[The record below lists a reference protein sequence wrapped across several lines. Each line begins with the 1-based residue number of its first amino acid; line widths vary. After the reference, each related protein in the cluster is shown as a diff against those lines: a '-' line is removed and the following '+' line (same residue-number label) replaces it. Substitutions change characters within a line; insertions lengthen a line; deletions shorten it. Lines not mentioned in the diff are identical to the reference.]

1 MQPMHTIPARGGLN
15 FDETPFL
22 AIWEVTQ
29 SCDLACKHCRAAAQ
43 PIAHPDELS
52 NAEGKALIDQIADM
66 HIPIFVFTGGDPM
79 KRKDVF
85 ELIHY
90 AADKGVQVALTPSAT
105 PLLTREAIFKLKEAG
120 LVRLGISLDGS
131 TPEIHDTFRGLP
143 GAWART
149 IQAIEW
155 ANEAGI
161 PIQVHSTISR
171 HNANDLDNLCNLFE
185 KLAIVMW
192 NVFFLV
198 PVGRGQLNDLLS
210 GEEFE
215 QVFGKIYE
223 LSHRVS
229 FQIKTTEAMHYRR
242 YLLQHNLEERRIAHG
257 HGHPSAARPSVALGG
272 DNSTSAAL
280 KGHDSTSEALSGDNS
295 SSAALNGDNST
306 SAALNG
312 DDSTSAALKG
322 HDFSRAENAAN
333 KSVGALA
340 PVYEPGAPTAD
351 AKTRTASWATRRVN
365 DGKGF
370 MFISHVGNV
379 YPSGFLPIHAGNVRE
394 TPLADIY
401 RNAPIFKSLR
411 DTSKL
416 EGKCGACEYKEICGG
431 SRARAYAVTGDPL
444 APEPCCIYQPKNWDP
459 ELEHKADAFRETT
472 PAEPLVVL

>member
-1 MQPMHTIPARGGLN
+1 MQPMHQIPARGGLN
-15 FDETPFL
+15 YDETPFL
-22 AIWEVTQ
+22 AIWEITQ

-52 NAEGKALIDQIADM
+52 NAEAKGLIDQIADM

-85 ELIHY
+85 ELISY
-90 AADKGVQVALTPSAT
+90 AAGKGVQVALTPSAT
-105 PLLTREAIFKLKEAG
+105 PLLTREAIFKMKEAG

-131 TPEIHDTFRGLP
+131 TPEIHDNFRGLP

-149 IQAIEW
+149 IQAVEW

-161 PIQVHSTISR
+161 PIQVHTTISR
-171 HNANDLDNLCNLFE
+171 HNAHDLDSLCNLFE

-215 QVFGKIYE
+215 KVFGKIYE
-223 LSHRVS
+223 LSHKVS

-242 YLLQHNLEERRIAHG
+242 YLLQNNLQERKMG
-257 HGHPSAARPSVALGG
+257 HGHPHAA
-272 DNSTSAAL
+272 
-280 KGHDSTSEALSGDNS
+280 KHE
-295 SSAALNGDNST
+295 
-306 SAALNG
+306 
-312 DDSTSAALKG
+312 
-322 HDFSRAENAAN
+322 
-333 KSVGALA
+333 
-340 PVYEPGAPTAD
+340 YEPGTPTAD
-351 AKTRTASWATRRVN
+351 AKTRTMGWATRRVN

-379 YPSGFLPIHAGNVRE
+379 YPSGFLPIHAGNIRE
-394 TPLADIY
+394 TPLAEIY

-431 SRARAYAVTGDPL
+431 SRARAYALTGDPL
-444 APEPCCIYQPKNWDP
+444 AQEPCCIYQPKNWDP
-459 ELEHKADAFRETT
+459 ELEQRAEAFRDVKSEQ
-472 PAEPLVVL
+472 LVVL

>member
-1 MQPMHTIPARGGLN
+1 MQPMRNIPARGGLN

-43 PIAHPDELS
+43 PIAHPDQLT
-52 NAEGKALIDQIADM
+52 NAEGKALIDQIAEM
-66 HIPIFVFTGGDPM
+66 GVPIFVFTGGDPL
-79 KRKDVF
+79 KRADVF
-85 ELIHY
+85 ELIRY
-90 AADKGVQVALTPSAT
+90 AADKGVHVALTPSAT

-143 GAWART
+143 GAYART

-161 PIQVHSTISR
+161 PIQVHTTISR
-171 HNANDLDNLCNLFE
+171 HNAHDLDSLCALFE

-198 PVGRGQLNDLLS
+198 PVGRGQLDDLLS

-215 QVFGKIYE
+215 RVFGQIYE
-223 LSHRVS
+223 LSHRVN

-242 YLLQHNLEERRIAHG
+242 YLLQNNLEERKIG
-257 HGHPSAARPSVALGG
+257 HGSGHPVAAMHA
-272 DNSTSAAL
+272 
-280 KGHDSTSEALSGDNS
+280 
-295 SSAALNGDNST
+295 
-306 SAALNG
+306 
-312 DDSTSAALKG
+312 
-322 HDFSRAENAAN
+322 
-333 KSVGALA
+333 GA
-340 PVYEPGAPTAD
+340 YESGAPTSD
-351 AKTRTASWATRRVN
+351 AKSRTASWATRRVN

-370 MFISHVGNV
+370 LFISHTGNV
-379 YPSGFLPIHAGNVRE
+379 YPSGFLPIHAGNIRE
-394 TPLADIY
+394 TPLAEIY

-444 APEPCCIYQPKNWDP
+444 AQEPCCIYQPRHWDSQ
-459 ELEHKADAFRETT
+459 LESEASAF
-472 PAEPLVVL
+472 AKS

>member
-43 PIAHPDELS
+43 PLAHPDQLTTV
-52 NAEGKALIDQIADM
+52 EGKQLIDQIAAM
-66 HIPIFVFTGGDPM
+66 HIPIFVLTGGDPL
-79 KRKDVF
+79 KRADLY
-85 ELIHY
+85 ELIRY
-90 AADKGVQVALTPSAT
+90 ASGQGVKVAVTPSAT
-105 PLLTREAIFKLKEAG
+105 PLLTREAIFKMKEVG
-120 LVRLGISLDGS
+120 IVRLGISLDGS
-131 TPEIHDTFRGLP
+131 TPEIHDAFRGLS

-171 HNANDLDNLCNLFE
+171 HNAHDLDNLCNLFE
-185 KLAIVMW
+185 KLSIVMW

-198 PVGRGQLNDLLS
+198 PVGRGQLDDLLS

-223 LSHRVS
+223 LSQRVS

-242 YLLQHNLEERRIAHG
+242 YLLQHNLEERRLGHG
-257 HGHPSAARPSVALGG
+257 HGHPHAA
-272 DNSTSAAL
+272 
-280 KGHDSTSEALSGDNS
+280 
-295 SSAALNGDNST
+295 
-306 SAALNG
+306 
-312 DDSTSAALKG
+312 
-322 HDFSRAENAAN
+322 AE
-333 KSVGALA
+333 
-340 PVYEPGAPTAD
+340 YEPGTPTAD
-351 AKTRTASWATRRVN
+351 AKTRTMGWATRRVN

-370 MFISHVGNV
+370 LFVSHVGNV
-379 YPSGFLPIHAGNVRE
+379 YPSGFLPIHAGNIRE
-394 TPLADIY
+394 TPLAEIY
-401 RNAPIFKSLR
+401 RDAPIFKALR

-431 SRARAYAVTGDPL
+431 SRARAYALTGDPL
-444 APEPCCIYQPKNWDP
+444 AQEPCCIYQPRNWKPRQEGEPPALCQP
-459 ELEHKADAFRETT
+459 EQSGT
-472 PAEPLVVL
+472 VVTL

>member
-1 MQPMHTIPARGGLN
+1 MQPMHNIPARDGLD

-43 PIAHPDELS
+43 PIAHPDQLTT
-52 NAEGKALIDQIADM
+52 AEGKGLIDQISAM
-66 HIPIFVFTGGDPM
+66 HVPIFVFTGGDPL
-79 KRKDVF
+79 KRPDLY

-90 AADKGVQVALTPSAT
+90 AAEKNVKVAVTPSAT
-105 PLLTREAIFKLKEAG
+105 PLLTREAIFKMKEAG
-120 LVRLGISLDGS
+120 VVRLGISLDGS
-131 TPEIHDTFRGLP
+131 SPEIHDVFRGLP

-149 IQAIEW
+149 IQAVEW

-161 PIQVHSTISR
+161 PIQVHTTISR
-171 HNANDLDNLCNLFE
+171 HNANDLDNLCALFE

-242 YLLQHNLEERRIAHG
+242 YLLQHNLEERKIG
-257 HGHPSAARPSVALGG
+257 NSHGHPQAAPTAY
-272 DNSTSAAL
+272 
-280 KGHDSTSEALSGDNS
+280 EAG
-295 SSAALNGDNST
+295 T
-306 SAALNG
+306 
-312 DDSTSAALKG
+312 
-322 HDFSRAENAAN
+322 
-333 KSVGALA
+333 
-340 PVYEPGAPTAD
+340 PTAD
-351 AKTRTASWATRRVN
+351 AQARTRGWATRRVN

-370 MFISHVGNV
+370 VFISHVGNV
-379 YPSGFLPIHAGNVRE
+379 YPSGFLPIHAGNIRE
-394 TPLADIY
+394 NPLGDIY
-401 RNAPIFKSLR
+401 RNAPIFKALR
-411 DTSKL
+411 DTSRL

-431 SRARAYAVTGDPL
+431 SRARSYALTGDPL
-444 APEPCCIYQPKNWDP
+444 AAEPCCTYQPRNWTPLQDGEPAAICQP
-459 ELEHKADAFRETT
+459 EVSGT
-472 PAEPLVVL
+472 LVTL

>member
-1 MQPMHTIPARGGLN
+1 MKPMLNIPARGGLN

-43 PIAHPDELS
+43 PIAHPDELT
-52 NAEGKALIDQIADM
+52 NAEGKALIDQIAAM
-66 HIPIFVFTGGDPM
+66 GVPIFVFTGGDPL

-85 ELIHY
+85 ELIRY

-105 PLLTREAIFKLKEAG
+105 PLLTREAIFKFKEAG

-131 TPEIHDTFRGLP
+131 TPEIHDAFRGLP
-143 GAWART
+143 GAYART

-155 ANEAGI
+155 ANEASI
-161 PIQVHSTISR
+161 PIQVHTTISR
-171 HNANDLDNLCNLFE
+171 HNAHDLDGLCALFE
-185 KLAIVMW
+185 RLAIVMW

-198 PVGRGQLNDLLS
+198 PVGRGQIDDLLS

-215 QVFGKIYE
+215 KVFAKIYE
-223 LSHRVS
+223 LSNRVN

-242 YLLQHNLEERRIAHG
+242 YLLQHNLEERKIG
-257 HGHPSAARPSVALGG
+257 HGSGHLSIAKHAAM
-272 DNSTSAAL
+272 
-280 KGHDSTSEALSGDNS
+280 
-295 SSAALNGDNST
+295 
-306 SAALNG
+306 
-312 DDSTSAALKG
+312 
-322 HDFSRAENAAN
+322 
-333 KSVGALA
+333 
-340 PVYEPGAPTAD
+340 VYEPGTPTAN
-351 AKTRTASWATRRVN
+351 AQTRTASWTTRRVN

-370 MFISHVGNV
+370 LFISHVGNV
-379 YPSGFLPIHAGNVRE
+379 YPSGFLPIHAGSIRE
-394 TPLADIY
+394 TPLAEIY

-444 APEPCCIYQPKNWDP
+444 AQEPCCIYQPKHWDP
-459 ELEHKADAFRETT
+459 QLESEAAAF
-472 PAEPLVVL
+472 AKS

>member
-1 MQPMHTIPARGGLN
+1 MQPMHNIPARGGLN

-43 PIAHPDELS
+43 PIAHPDELT
-52 NAEGKALIDQIADM
+52 NAEGKALIDQIAAM
-66 HIPIFVFTGGDPM
+66 GVPIFVFTGGDPL
-79 KRKDVF
+79 KRADVF
-85 ELIHY
+85 ELIRY

-131 TPEIHDTFRGLP
+131 TPEIHDAFRGLS
-143 GAWART
+143 GAYART

-161 PIQVHSTISR
+161 PIQVHTTISR
-171 HNANDLDNLCNLFE
+171 HNAHDLDGLCALFE

-198 PVGRGQLNDLLS
+198 PVGRGQLNDLLDAQ
-210 GEEFE
+210 EFE
-215 QVFGKIYE
+215 RIFGQIYE
-223 LSHRVS
+223 LSHRVN

-242 YLLQHNLEERRIAHG
+242 YLLQHNLEERKIG
-257 HGHPSAARPSVALGG
+257 HGHPGSAKP
-272 DNSTSAAL
+272 AA
-280 KGHDSTSEALSGDNS
+280 
-295 SSAALNGDNST
+295 AA
-306 SAALNG
+306 A
-312 DDSTSAALKG
+312 
-322 HDFSRAENAAN
+322 
-333 KSVGALA
+333 
-340 PVYEPGAPTAD
+340 YEPGAPTSD

-370 MFISHVGNV
+370 LFISHVGNV
-379 YPSGFLPIHAGNVRE
+379 YPSGFLPIHAGNIRE
-394 TPLADIY
+394 TPLSEIY
-401 RNAPIFKSLR
+401 RNAPNFKSLR

-444 APEPCCIYQPKNWDP
+444 AQEPCCIYQPKNWDS
-459 ELEHKADAFRETT
+459 ELESEAAAF
-472 PAEPLVVL
+472 AKS

>member
-43 PIAHPDELS
+43 PMAHPDELT
-52 NAEGKALIDQIADM
+52 NAEGKALIDQIAEM
-66 HIPIFVFTGGDPM
+66 GVPIFVFTGGDPL

-85 ELIHY
+85 ELIRY

-131 TPEIHDTFRGLP
+131 TPEIHDAFRGLP

-161 PIQVHSTISR
+161 PIQVHTTISR
-171 HNANDLDNLCNLFE
+171 HNAHDLDSLCALFE
-185 KLAIVMW
+185 RLAIVMW

-198 PVGRGQLNDLLS
+198 PVGRGQLDDLLS

-223 LSHRVS
+223 LSHRVN

-242 YLLQHNLEERRIAHG
+242 YLLQHNLEERKIG
-257 HGHPSAARPSVALGG
+257 HGHPEAPPARRIRARRAHRRRADPHRQLGHPARERRQRLPLCLPCGQRLSQRLSAHPRRQHPRDAAQRDLPQRAHLQIPARYQQAGRQVRRMRVQGDLRRLARPRLRRHRRPARPGTLLHLPAQALGPAVG
-272 DNSTSAAL
+272 ERSRGL
-280 KGHDSTSEALSGDNS
+280 REGLS
-295 SSAALNGDNST
+295 
-306 SAALNG
+306 
-312 DDSTSAALKG
+312 
-322 HDFSRAENAAN
+322 
-333 KSVGALA
+333 
-340 PVYEPGAPTAD
+340 P
-351 AKTRTASWATRRVN
+351 
-365 DGKGF
+365 
-370 MFISHVGNV
+370 
-379 YPSGFLPIHAGNVRE
+379 
-394 TPLADIY
+394 
-401 RNAPIFKSLR
+401 
-411 DTSKL
+411 
-416 EGKCGACEYKEICGG
+416 
-431 SRARAYAVTGDPL
+431 
-444 APEPCCIYQPKNWDP
+444 
-459 ELEHKADAFRETT
+459 
-472 PAEPLVVL
+472 

>member
-1 MQPMHTIPARGGLN
+1 MEPMNQIPARGGLN
-15 FDETPFL
+15 YDETPFL

-85 ELIHY
+85 ELIRY
-90 AADKGVQVALTPSAT
+90 GADKGVQVALTPSAT

-131 TPEIHDTFRGLP
+131 TPEIHDKFRGLP

-149 IQAIEW
+149 IQAVEW

-161 PIQVHSTISR
+161 PIQVHTTISR
-171 HNANDLDNLCNLFE
+171 HNADDLDNLCNLFE

-198 PVGRGQLNDLLS
+198 PVGRGQLADLLS
-210 GEEFE
+210 GAEFE
-215 QVFGKIYE
+215 KVFGKIYE

-242 YLLQHNLEERRIAHG
+242 YLLQNNLEERKMG
-257 HGHPSAARPSVALGG
+257 HGHPHAA
-272 DNSTSAAL
+272 
-280 KGHDSTSEALSGDNS
+280 KHE
-295 SSAALNGDNST
+295 
-306 SAALNG
+306 
-312 DDSTSAALKG
+312 
-322 HDFSRAENAAN
+322 
-333 KSVGALA
+333 
-340 PVYEPGAPTAD
+340 YEPGAPKAD
-351 AKTRTASWATRRVN
+351 AKTRTMGWATRRVN

-379 YPSGFLPIHAGNVRE
+379 YPSGFLPIHAGNIRE

-444 APEPCCIYQPKNWDP
+444 AQEPCCIYQPKNWDP
-459 ELEHKADAFRETT
+459 ELEQKAEAFKDAKLEQ
-472 PAEPLVVL
+472 LVVL

>member
-43 PIAHPDELS
+43 PIAHPDELT
-52 NAEGKALIDQIADM
+52 NAEGKALIDQIAEM
-66 HIPIFVFTGGDPM
+66 GVPIFVFTGGDPM

-85 ELIHY
+85 ELIRY

-105 PLLTREAIFKLKEAG
+105 PLLTRDAIFKLKEAG

-131 TPEIHDTFRGLP
+131 TPEIHDAFRGLP

-161 PIQVHSTISR
+161 PIQVHTTISR
-171 HNANDLDNLCNLFE
+171 HNAHDLDNLCALFE

-198 PVGRGQLNDLLS
+198 PVGRGQLGDLLS
-210 GEEFE
+210 GEQFE
-215 QVFGKIYE
+215 EVFGKIYE
-223 LSHRVS
+223 LSHRVN

-242 YLLQHNLEERRIAHG
+242 YLLQHNLEERRIGHGSG
-257 HGHPSAARPSVALGG
+257 HGHPGSAKVA
-272 DNSTSAAL
+272 AAM
-280 KGHDSTSEALSGDNS
+280 
-295 SSAALNGDNST
+295 
-306 SAALNG
+306 
-312 DDSTSAALKG
+312 
-322 HDFSRAENAAN
+322 
-333 KSVGALA
+333 GA
-340 PVYEPGAPTAD
+340 YEPGTPTSD
-351 AKTRTASWATRRVN
+351 AHTRTASWATRRVN

-370 MFISHVGNV
+370 LFVSHVGNV
-379 YPSGFLPIHAGNVRE
+379 YPSGFLPIHAGNVKQ
-394 TPLADIY
+394 TPLSEIY

-416 EGKCGACEYKEICGG
+416 QGKCGACEYKEICGG

-444 APEPCCIYQPKNWDP
+444 AQEPCCIYQPKHWDAQ
-459 ELEHKADAFRETT
+459 LEDEAAAFMSFSSNG
-472 PAEPLVVL
+472 

>member
-1 MQPMHTIPARGGLN
+1 MEPMHNIPARGGLN
-15 FDETPFL
+15 YDEAPFL

-43 PIAHPDELS
+43 PIPHPDQLTT
-52 NAEGKALIDQIADM
+52 AEGKALIDQISDM
-66 HIPIFVFTGGDPM
+66 HVPIFVFTGGDPL
-79 KRKDVF
+79 KRQDVF
-85 ELIHY
+85 ELIRY
-90 AADKGVQVALTPSAT
+90 AADKDVKVALTPSAT

-161 PIQVHSTISR
+161 PIQVHTTISR
-171 HNANDLDNLCNLFE
+171 HNAHDLDNLCALFE

-198 PVGRGQLNDLLS
+198 PVGRGQLGDLLS

-242 YLLQHNLEERRIAHG
+242 YLLQHNLEERKMG
-257 HGHPSAARPSVALGG
+257 HGHPM
-272 DNSTSAAL
+272 
-280 KGHDSTSEALSGDNS
+280 
-295 SSAALNGDNST
+295 
-306 SAALNG
+306 
-312 DDSTSAALKG
+312 
-322 HDFSRAENAAN
+322 
-333 KSVGALA
+333 GAQA
-340 PVYEPGAPTAD
+340 KHEYEPGAPEAD

-370 MFISHVGNV
+370 LFVSHRGDV
-379 YPSGFLPIHAGNVRE
+379 YPSGFLPIQAGNIRE
-394 TPLADIY
+394 TPLSDIY
-401 RNAPIFKSLR
+401 RNAPIFKALR
-411 DTSKL
+411 NTSRL

-444 APEPCCIYQPKNWDP
+444 AQEPCCIYQPKGWEPLKDEVKAVCQP
-459 ELEHKADAFRETT
+459 ELAGT
-472 PAEPLVVL
+472 LVTL

>member
-1 MQPMHTIPARGGLN
+1 MQPMHNIPARDGLN
-15 FDETPFL
+15 YDETPFL

-43 PIAHPDELS
+43 PIAHPDELT
-52 NAEGKALIDQIADM
+52 NAEAKGLIDQIADM
-66 HIPIFVFTGGDPM
+66 HIPIFVFTGGDPL

-85 ELIHY
+85 ELISY
-90 AADKGVQVALTPSAT
+90 AAGKGVQVALTPSAT
-105 PLLTREAIFKLKEAG
+105 PLLTREAIFKMKEAG

-131 TPEIHDTFRGLP
+131 CPEIHDNFRGLP

-149 IQAIEW
+149 IQAVEW

-161 PIQVHSTISR
+161 PIQVHTTISR
-171 HNANDLDNLCNLFE
+171 HNADDLDNLCSLFE
-185 KLAIVMW
+185 KLSIVMW

-215 QVFGKIYE
+215 KVFGKIYE

-242 YLLQHNLEERRIAHG
+242 YLLQNNLQERKMG
-257 HGHPSAARPSVALGG
+257 HGHPHAAQH
-272 DNSTSAAL
+272 
-280 KGHDSTSEALSGDNS
+280 K
-295 SSAALNGDNST
+295 
-306 SAALNG
+306 
-312 DDSTSAALKG
+312 
-322 HDFSRAENAAN
+322 
-333 KSVGALA
+333 
-340 PVYEPGAPTAD
+340 YEPGAPTAD
-351 AKTRTASWATRRVN
+351 AKTRTMGWATRRVN

-379 YPSGFLPIHAGNVRE
+379 YPSGFLPIHAGNIRE

-444 APEPCCIYQPKNWDP
+444 AQEPCCIYQPKNWDP
-459 ELEHKADAFRETT
+459 ELEQKAEAFRNVKSEQ
-472 PAEPLVVL
+472 LVVL

>member
-1 MQPMHTIPARGGLN
+1 MEPMHQIPARGGLN
-15 FDETPFL
+15 YDETPFL

-52 NAEGKALIDQIADM
+52 NAEGKALIDQISDM

-85 ELIHY
+85 ELIRY

-149 IQAIEW
+149 IQAVEW

-161 PIQVHSTISR
+161 PIQVHTTISR
-171 HNANDLDNLCNLFE
+171 HNANDLDDLCKLFE
-185 KLAIVMW
+185 KLSIVMW

-210 GEEFE
+210 GDEFE
-215 QVFGKIYE
+215 NVFGKIYE

-242 YLLQHNLEERRIAHG
+242 YLLQNNLEERKIG
-257 HGHPSAARPSVALGG
+257 HGHPHAA
-272 DNSTSAAL
+272 
-280 KGHDSTSEALSGDNS
+280 KSE
-295 SSAALNGDNST
+295 
-306 SAALNG
+306 
-312 DDSTSAALKG
+312 
-322 HDFSRAENAAN
+322 
-333 KSVGALA
+333 
-340 PVYEPGAPTAD
+340 YEPGAPTAD
-351 AKTRTASWATRRVN
+351 AKTRTMGWATRRVN

-379 YPSGFLPIHAGNVRE
+379 YPSGFLPIHAGNIRE

-401 RNAPIFKSLR
+401 RHAPIFKSLR

-444 APEPCCIYQPKNWDP
+444 AQEPCCIYQPKNRDP
-459 ELEHKADAFRETT
+459 ELEQKAEAFKDVK
-472 PAEPLVVL
+472 AEQLVVL

>member
-1 MQPMHTIPARGGLN
+1 MQPMHNIPARGGLN
-15 FDETPFL
+15 FDEAPFL
-22 AIWEVTQ
+22 AIWEITQ

-43 PIAHPDELS
+43 PIAHPDELT
-52 NAEGKALIDQIADM
+52 NAEGKALIDQIAEM
-66 HIPIFVFTGGDPM
+66 HVPIFVFTGGDPM
-79 KRKDVF
+79 KRKDVY
-85 ELIHY
+85 ELIGY
-90 AADKGVQVALTPSAT
+90 AAGKGVQVALTPSAT
-105 PLLTREAIFKLKEAG
+105 PLLTRDAIFKLKEAG

-131 TPEIHDTFRGLP
+131 TPQIHDAFRGLP

-161 PIQVHSTISR
+161 PIQVHTTISR
-171 HNANDLDNLCNLFE
+171 HNAHDLDNLCALFE

-198 PVGRGQLNDLLS
+198 PVGRGQLGDLLS

-223 LSHRVS
+223 LSHRVN

-242 YLLQHNLEERRIAHG
+242 YLLQHNLEERRIGHGSG
-257 HGHPSAARPSVALGG
+257 HGHPGTSKVAAALG
-272 DNSTSAAL
+272 AY
-280 KGHDSTSEALSGDNS
+280 EA
-295 SSAALNGDNST
+295 
-306 SAALNG
+306 
-312 DDSTSAALKG
+312 
-322 HDFSRAENAAN
+322 
-333 KSVGALA
+333 
-340 PVYEPGAPTAD
+340 GAPTAD
-351 AKTRTASWATRRVN
+351 AQTRTASWVTRRVN

-370 MFISHVGNV
+370 LFVSHVGNV
-379 YPSGFLPIHAGNVRE
+379 YPSGFLPIHAGNVKQ
-394 TPLADIY
+394 TPLSEIY

-444 APEPCCIYQPKNWDP
+444 AQEPCCIYQPKHWDAQ
-459 ELEHKADAFRETT
+459 LENEAAAF
-472 PAEPLVVL
+472 AKS

>member
-1 MQPMHTIPARGGLN
+1 MEPMHQIPARGGLN
-15 FDETPFL
+15 YDETPFL

-85 ELIHY
+85 ELIRY

-131 TPEIHDTFRGLP
+131 TPEIHDNFRGLP

-149 IQAIEW
+149 IQAVEW

-161 PIQVHSTISR
+161 PIQVHTTISR
-171 HNANDLDNLCNLFE
+171 HNADDLDDLCNLFE

-210 GEEFE
+210 GDEFE
-215 QVFGKIYE
+215 KVFGKIYE

-242 YLLQHNLEERRIAHG
+242 YLLQNNLEERKMG
-257 HGHPSAARPSVALGG
+257 HGHPHAA
-272 DNSTSAAL
+272 
-280 KGHDSTSEALSGDNS
+280 KHE
-295 SSAALNGDNST
+295 
-306 SAALNG
+306 
-312 DDSTSAALKG
+312 
-322 HDFSRAENAAN
+322 
-333 KSVGALA
+333 
-340 PVYEPGAPTAD
+340 YEPGAPKAD
-351 AKTRTASWATRRVN
+351 AKTRTMGWATRRVN

-379 YPSGFLPIHAGNVRE
+379 YPSGFLPIHAGNIRE

-444 APEPCCIYQPKNWDP
+444 AQEPCCIYQPKNWDP
-459 ELEHKADAFRETT
+459 ELEQKAEAFKDVK
-472 PAEPLVVL
+472 AEQLVVL